1 VACEANSSVLPALHL
16 TNNSFAPQLAKH
28 PALWF
33 DGRMRHPALLL
44 LCALVFTGCDTFNK
58 KPKFTVSV
66 HAEGTAEDNPRMI
79 FGDYVGDPP
88 QQVIFKKIP
97 EFSQEN
103 VSAFHS
109 FKADDGTNGVALK
122 LDFRGTNSLEMSSR
136 MRSGEVL
143 RSFVNGLGVDY
154 VIVDQPITDG
164 IFTIWRGVPDEVVAL
179 MAKKWPPI
187 SRSRSAGH
195 GLEMLPTTKKEKRD
209 ALRYAEDD
217 LKAEKKEAAKTDAQR
232 AADVQAP
239 SNIAPTK
246 PIRDDGLPANAPQ
259 NKISKER
266 GLLLPQP
273 PATGLPQP

>member
-1 VACEANSSVLPALHL
+1 MQEHRADHFDPLLLRLH
-16 TNNSFAPQLAKH
+16 SHRLAKQA
-28 PALWF
+28 ALWF
-33 DGRMRHPALLL
+33 DGRMRPPTLLI
-44 LCALVFTGCDTFNK
+44 LCALVFTGCDTLNK

-88 QQVIFKKIP
+88 QQMIFKKIP
-97 EFSQEN
+97 EFSQDN
-103 VSAFHS
+103 VAAFHS

-122 LDFRGTNSLEMSSR
+122 LDFRGANSLEMSSR
-136 MRSGEVL
+136 TRSGEVL
-143 RSFVNGLGVDY
+143 RAFVNGRGVDY

-209 ALRYAEDD
+209 ALRYAEED

-232 AADVQAP
+232 AAEVQSPGNVAP
-239 SNIAPTK
+239 SK
-246 PIRDDGLPANAPQ
+246 PIRDDGLPANAPA

-266 GLLLPQP
+266 GALLPT
-273 PATGLPQP
+273 PATPGLPQQ